1 MNEHPSEKSE
11 QQDILVVDNTLAN
24 LQLLTD
30 ILREQGYRVRPASSG
45 SLALRSVASEL
56 PDLILLDV
64 KMPGMNGYEVCR
76 HLKADEYS
84 CKIPV
89 IFISALTETAQKI
102 EGFKA
107 GGVDFISKP
116 FEPEEVLARVRT
128 HLQLYE
134 LTEHLEKKVA
144 ERTRNLS
151 VVNKQLKESEQRLTS
166 IIDLLPDALF
176 GINLKGEVILWNKAI
191 EEMTGISEENIIGKG
206 NYEHA
211 LSFFGKRRP
220 ILADLVL
227 RPDPEYENQYETIQR
242 QGNILTGDTYNH
254 HIRGN
259 PRFLTGKAA
268 PLYDAE
274 GKAIGALEIIHDI
287 THLKRIE
294 EEVKKHR
301 AFLEE
306 RVKER
311 TAELVI
317 AKEQAESATK
327 AKSMFLANMSHEI
340 RTPMNAIF
348 GYTALALRTSLT
360 MEQADYINRI
370 KKSST
375 ILLEIINDIL
385 DFSKIEAGK
394 LEIEKKN
401 FHPQDILED
410 LADIFARQA
419 DDKGIELIIGA
430 DHKVPELLMG
440 DYARIRQILI
450 NLTSNAIKFTSAGE
464 VFIHVILLKEDKN
477 LSTLCFHV
485 KDTGIGI
492 SRENLNIVFSAFSQ
506 VDGNMTRK
514 YGGTGLGL
522 AICKNLADAMGGEI
536 QVKSEPGKGSTF
548 SLIVTFEK
556 PKASPGFP
564 YLLDTDFKGKR
575 VLVADDNTN
584 CRKVLT
590 KTMVSLGFQVTEAD
604 SGREALRLFQ
614 EKAGTDNPFELL
626 VIDWKMPPPDGLN
639 VSQAIRK
646 DSRFAS
652 IPIILISGFVSGLDV
667 SRVVDIGINTFLV
680 KPVKLSVLFD
690 ALMQVFGKKPMDE
703 KFGLKGVMKSTQRY
717 PFNLKGTNILL
728 AEDNEINQE
737 VVLKLLTEEGI
748 TADVAIS
755 GKDALE
761 AVKNTSYDAILM
773 DIQMPEMDGYE
784 TTRRIR
790 EYESGLKAQF
800 TDTKEIH
807 SASLLIPRVP
817 IIAMTAHA
825 LRGDREKCLAAG
837 MDDYI
842 SKPVEPD
849 LLFII
854 LEKWID
860 RSQKADDREPMV
872 RKIPSPL
879 LRSDA
884 TDSLPSLAGVDIS
897 EALHRLRGDMPL
909 FKKILKQ
916 FGKKWTGLP
925 KELNETLSA
934 GDLPRLRHLAHT
946 LKGTA
951 GNISAKRLQ
960 AAAGQLEKA
969 ILNPNDPKEGMIWSE
984 INIKIKQVEETLAQ
998 VLESVACLETSEKN
1012 LQRTEDDSGKPQRRS
1027 LSEIKPILVEF
1038 SQHLADYDPE
1048 VEDFLE
1054 SIVKHL
1060 IPWDVEEECHT
1071 IQSQIN
1077 EFDFKGALNT
1087 LKRITDRI
1095 GIQI

>member
-1 MNEHPSEKSE
+1 
-11 QQDILVVDNTLAN
+11 VVDDTLAN

-30 ILREQGYRVRPASSG
+30 ILREQGYHVRPASSG
-45 SLALRSVASEL
+45 SLALRSVAAEL

-76 HLKADEYS
+76 HLKADEHS

-134 LTEHLEKKVA
+134 LTEHLEKKVD

-151 VVNKQLKESEQRLTS
+151 AVNKQLKESEQKL
-166 IIDLLPDALF
+166 
-176 GINLKGEVILWNKAI
+176 
-191 EEMTGISEENIIGKG
+191 
-206 NYEHA
+206 
-211 LSFFGKRRP
+211 
-220 ILADLVL
+220 
-227 RPDPEYENQYETIQR
+227 
-242 QGNILTGDTYNH
+242 
-254 HIRGN
+254 
-259 PRFLTGKAA
+259 
-268 PLYDAE
+268 
-274 GKAIGALEIIHDI
+274 
-287 THLKRIE
+287 
-294 EEVKKHR
+294 KKHR
-301 AFLEE
+301 DLLEE
-306 RVKER
+306 RVRER

-340 RTPMNAIF
+340 RTPMNAVF

-375 ILLEIINDIL
+375 ILLDIINDIL

-401 FHPQDILED
+401 FQPGDILED

-430 DHKVPELLMG
+430 DYKVPELLMG
-440 DYARIRQILI
+440 DSARIRQILI

-492 SRENLNIVFSAFSQ
+492 SRENLDIIFSAFSQ

-536 QVKSEPGKGSTF
+536 QVKSGPGKGSTF

-556 PKASPGFP
+556 PKASPGFS
-564 YLLDTDFKGKR
+564 YLLDTDLKGKR
-575 VLVADDNTN
+575 VLIADDNTN

-590 KTMVSLGFQVTEAD
+590 RMMASFGFQVTEAD
-604 SGREALRLFQ
+604 SGREALRLFL
-614 EKAGTDNPFELL
+614 EKAGTDTPFELL
-626 VIDWKMPPPDGLN
+626 VIDWRMPPPDGLD
-639 VSQAIRK
+639 VSQAIRR
-646 DSRFAS
+646 DPRFTS
-652 IPIILISGFVSGLDV
+652 VPIILISGFVSGLDV
-667 SRVVDIGINTFLV
+667 SRVVDIGINIFLV

-703 KFGLKGVMKSTQRY
+703 RFGLKGVMSDVQGY
-717 PFNLKGTNILL
+717 PVNLKGANILV

-748 TADVAIS
+748 TADVAVS
-755 GKDALE
+755 GKDTLE

-784 TTRRIR
+784 TAKRIR

-842 SKPVEPD
+842 SKPVEPN
-849 LLFII
+849 LLYIM
-854 LEKWID
+854 LEKWIGQ
-860 RSQKADDREPMV
+860 SGKADDREPKDS
-872 RKIPSPL
+872 KIPSPF

-884 TDSLPSLAGVDIS
+884 PDSLPFLAGVDIS
-897 EALHRLRGDMPL
+897 EALQRLRGDMPL
-909 FKKILKQ
+909 FRRILKQ
-916 FGKKWTGLP
+916 FVAKWTGLP
-925 KELNETLSA
+925 KQLNDALST
-934 GDLPRLRHLAHT
+934 GDLTRLRHLAHT

-951 GNISAKRLQ
+951 GNISAKALQ

-969 ILNPNDPKEGMIWSE
+969 ALNPNGAKEGKVSSE
-984 INIKIKQVEETLAQ
+984 INVIIKQVDEELTQ
-998 VLESVACLETSEKN
+998 VLESAACLETSKKN
-1012 LQRTEDDSGKPQRRS
+1012 LPGRKTDSDKLQRRS
-1027 LSEIKPILVEF
+1027 LSEIKPVLAEF
-1038 SQHLADYDPE
+1038 SQRLAAYDPE
-1048 VEDFLE
+1048 VEDLME
-1054 SIVKHL
+1054 SIVNHL
-1060 IPWDVEEECHT
+1060 IPWDLEEECRT
-1071 IQSQIN
+1071 IQTQIN
-1077 EFDFKGALNT
+1077 EFDFKGALTT
-1087 LKRITDRI
+1087 LKRIADRI

>member
-1 MNEHPSEKSE
+1 MNEHQSEKSDR
-11 QQDILVVDNTLAN
+11 QDILVVDDTLAN

-30 ILREQGYRVRPASSG
+30 ILREQGYHVRPASSG
-45 SLALRSVASEL
+45 SLALRSVAAEL

-76 HLKADEYS
+76 HLKADEHS

-89 IFISALTETAQKI
+89 IFISALTGTAQKI

-134 LTEHLEKKVA
+134 LTEHLEKKVD

-151 VVNKQLKESEQRLTS
+151 LVNKQLKESEQKL
-166 IIDLLPDALF
+166 
-176 GINLKGEVILWNKAI
+176 
-191 EEMTGISEENIIGKG
+191 
-206 NYEHA
+206 
-211 LSFFGKRRP
+211 
-220 ILADLVL
+220 
-227 RPDPEYENQYETIQR
+227 
-242 QGNILTGDTYNH
+242 
-254 HIRGN
+254 
-259 PRFLTGKAA
+259 
-268 PLYDAE
+268 
-274 GKAIGALEIIHDI
+274 
-287 THLKRIE
+287 
-294 EEVKKHR
+294 KKHR
-301 AFLEE
+301 DLLEE
-306 RVKER
+306 RVRER

-340 RTPMNAIF
+340 RTPMNAVF

-375 ILLEIINDIL
+375 ILLDIINDIL

-401 FHPQDILED
+401 FQPGDILED

-419 DDKGIELIIGA
+419 DDRGIELIIGA

-440 DYARIRQILI
+440 DSARIRQILI

-464 VFIHVILLKEDKN
+464 VFIHAILLKEDKN

-492 SRENLNIVFSAFSQ
+492 SRENLDIIFSAFSQ

-556 PKASPGFP
+556 PKASPGFS
-564 YLLDTDFKGKR
+564 YLLDTDLKGKR
-575 VLVADDNTN
+575 VLIADDNTN

-590 KTMVSLGFQVTEAD
+590 RMMASFGFQVTEAD
-604 SGREALRLFQ
+604 SGGEALRLFQ
-614 EKAGTDNPFELL
+614 EKAGTDTPFELL
-626 VIDWKMPPPDGLN
+626 VIDWRMPPPDGLD
-639 VSQAIRK
+639 VSQAIRR
-646 DSRFAS
+646 DPRFTS
-652 IPIILISGFVSGLDV
+652 VPIILISGFVSGLDV
-667 SRVVDIGINTFLV
+667 SRVVDIGINIFLV

-703 KFGLKGVMKSTQRY
+703 RFGLKGVMSDVQGY
-717 PFNLKGTNILL
+717 PVNLKGRNILV

-748 TADVAIS
+748 TADVAVS

-761 AVKNTSYDAILM
+761 AVENTSYDAILM

-784 TTRRIR
+784 TARRIR
-790 EYESGLKAQF
+790 EYESHLKAQF

-842 SKPVEPD
+842 SKPVDPD

-860 RSQKADDREPMV
+860 KSRKADDREPMV
-872 RKIPSPL
+872 HKIPPPL
-879 LRSDA
+879 LRPDA
-884 TDSLPSLAGVDIS
+884 LPFLAGVDIS
-897 EALHRLRGDMPL
+897 EALQRLRGDMPL
-909 FKKILKQ
+909 FRRILKQ
-916 FGKKWTGLP
+916 FVTKWTGLP
-925 KELNETLSA
+925 KQLNDALSI
-934 GDLPRLRHLAHT
+934 GDLTRLRHLAHT

-951 GNISAKRLQ
+951 GNISAKGLQ

-969 ILNPNDPKEGMIWSE
+969 ALNPNGAKEGKVSSE
-984 INIKIKQVEETLAQ
+984 INIKIKQVEEELTR

-1012 LQRTEDDSGKPQRRS
+1012 LPGTKVDSDKPQRRS
-1027 LSEIKPILVEF
+1027 LSEIKPVLAEF
-1038 SQHLADYDPE
+1038 SQRLATNDPE
-1048 VEDFLE
+1048 AEDLME
-1054 SIVKHL
+1054 SIVNHL
-1060 IPWDVEEECHT
+1060 IPWDLEDECRA
-1071 IQSQIN
+1071 IQTQIN
-1077 EFDFKGALNT
+1077 EFDFKGALTT
-1087 LKRITDRI
+1087 LKRIADRI
-1095 GIQI
+1095 GIRI

>member
-1 MNEHPSEKSE
+1 MHIMNEHQSKKSD
-11 QQDILVVDNTLAN
+11 QQDILVVDDSLAN
-24 LQLLTD
+24 LQLLTN
-30 ILREQGYRVRPASSG
+30 ILREQGYRVRPASNG
-45 SLALRSVASEL
+45 SLALRSVAAKL

-76 HLKADEYS
+76 HLKADEQS

-89 IFISALTETAQKI
+89 IFISALTGTAQRI

-144 ERTRNLS
+144 ERTRDLS
-151 VVNKQLKESEQRLTS
+151 AVNKQLKTSEQKL
-166 IIDLLPDALF
+166 
-176 GINLKGEVILWNKAI
+176 
-191 EEMTGISEENIIGKG
+191 
-206 NYEHA
+206 
-211 LSFFGKRRP
+211 
-220 ILADLVL
+220 
-227 RPDPEYENQYETIQR
+227 
-242 QGNILTGDTYNH
+242 
-254 HIRGN
+254 
-259 PRFLTGKAA
+259 
-268 PLYDAE
+268 
-274 GKAIGALEIIHDI
+274 
-287 THLKRIE
+287 
-294 EEVKKHR
+294 KKHR
-301 AFLEE
+301 NLLEE
-306 RVKER
+306 RVRER

-317 AKEQAESATK
+317 AKEQAESATR

-348 GYTALALRTSLT
+348 GYTSLALKTSLT

-370 KKSST
+370 KTSST
-375 ILLEIINDIL
+375 VLLEIINDIL

-394 LEIEKKN
+394 LEIEKKY
-401 FHPQDILED
+401 FKPEDILED

-440 DYARIRQILI
+440 DSARIRQILI

-464 VFIHVILLKEDKN
+464 VFIHAILLKEEKK

-492 SRENLNIVFSAFSQ
+492 SRENLDIIFSAFSQ

-522 AICKNLADAMGGEI
+522 AICKNLADAMSGEI

-556 PKASPGFP
+556 PEASPGFS

-584 CRKVLT
+584 CRKILT
-590 KTMVSLGFQVTEAD
+590 RMMASFGFQVTEAD
-604 SGREALRLFQ
+604 SGGDALRLFQ
-614 EKAGTDNPFELL
+614 EKAGTDTPFELL
-626 VIDWKMPPPDGLN
+626 VIDWKMPSPDGLD
-639 VSQAIRK
+639 VSKTIRR
-646 DSRFAS
+646 DPRFTS
-652 IPIILISGFVSGLDV
+652 VPIILISGFVSRLDI
-667 SRVVDIGINTFLV
+667 SRVVDIGINMFLV

-703 KFGLKGVMKSTQRY
+703 RFGPKGVMSDVQGY
-717 PFNLKGTNILL
+717 PVNLKGANILV

-748 TADVAIS
+748 TADIAVS
-755 GKDALE
+755 GKDALK
-761 AVKNTSYDAILM
+761 AMKNTAYDVILM

-784 TTRRIR
+784 ATKRIR
-790 EYESGLKAQF
+790 EYESGLKTRF
-800 TDTKEIH
+800 TGTNRIH

-842 SKPVEPD
+842 SKPVDPD
-849 LLFII
+849 QLFFV
-854 LEKWID
+854 LEKWIG
-860 RSQKADDREPMV
+860 RSQNADDTEPMV
-872 RKIPSPL
+872 CKLPPPL
-879 LRSDA
+879 LRPDA
-884 TDSLPSLAGVDIS
+884 PDALLSLAGVDIS
-897 EALHRLRGDMPL
+897 EALQRLRGDMSL

-916 FGKKWTGLP
+916 FVTKWTGLP
-925 KELNETLSA
+925 EELNQTLTA
-934 GDLPRLRHLAHT
+934 GDLTRLRHLAHT

-951 GNISAKRLQ
+951 GNISAKRVQ
-960 AAAGQLEKA
+960 AAAGELEKA
-969 ILNPNDPKEGMIWSE
+969 VLNPNDTKKGKVSSK
-984 INIKIKQVEETLAQ
+984 INEKIKQVEEELTR
-998 VLESVACLETSEKN
+998 VLESAACLETSKKYVSGTKADSRA
-1012 LQRTEDDSGKPQRRS
+1012 LQRRN
-1027 LSEIKPILVEF
+1027 LSEIKPVLAEF
-1038 SQHLADYDPE
+1038 FQRLSAYDPE
-1048 VEDFLE
+1048 AEDLME
-1054 SIVKHL
+1054 SIVNHL
-1060 IPWDVEEECHT
+1060 IPWDLEEECRT
-1071 IQSQIN
+1071 IQTQIN
-1077 EFDFKGALNT
+1077 QFDFKGALNT